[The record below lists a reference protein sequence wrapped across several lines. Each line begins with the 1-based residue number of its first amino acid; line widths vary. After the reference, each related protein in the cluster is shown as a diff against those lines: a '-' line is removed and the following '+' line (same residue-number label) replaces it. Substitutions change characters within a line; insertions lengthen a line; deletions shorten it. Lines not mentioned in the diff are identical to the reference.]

1 MNYMGRMVFD
11 NFYLLPD
18 SGLSAAQD
26 LAHLSSKNLLVAFST
41 APYSTETVRLIK
53 TAKSLNI
60 KTLSFTDSVLS
71 PLAQHSD
78 YYVEVKIMK
87 ENKLFRMAPMVTVIE
102 QVLEACFNIL
112 GKDADKK
119 INYFEKRIK
128 AINGYW

>member
-1 MNYMGRMVFD
+1 M
-11 NFYLLPD
+11 PD

-78 YYVEVKIMK
+78 YYVEVKIIK
-87 ENKLFRMAPMVTVIE
+87 ENKLFRMAPMLTAIE

-112 GKDADKK
+112 GKDVKK
-119 INYFEKRIK
+119 KLIILKKGSKPLMDIGRFSKQ
-128 AINGYW
+128 